1 MFNAPIENDKIEI
14 LSSESA
20 LLAQTKGEID
30 IQIATAKSYPR
41 QIGHFLQEAEQL
53 VTVDEETAAGMF
65 YTLPA
70 RKGGTKPIEG
80 PSVRL
85 AEVVAYAW
93 KNLRAE
99 TNIESI
105 DENFVTAV
113 GTVIDIERNIA
124 VRQRVKKR
132 ITTKDGR
139 RYSDDMIVN
148 TCNSASSVA
157 FREAV
162 FKAVPRVFVKKL
174 YDQAKQVAIGTAST
188 LESRRSKALDWFKA
202 QGVEVQTVLAKLE
215 RKIIEEIT
223 LDDLATL
230 TGWRTSIREG
240 DITATELFAAEENQ
254 SKTDSLNAKILGK
267 SKE

>member
-1 MFNAPIENDKIEI
+1 MFKESMEIEKVEV
-14 LSSESA
+14 LSSETA

-30 IQIATAKSYPR
+30 IQIATAKAYPR
-41 QIGHFLQEAEQL
+41 KIGEFLQEAEQL
-53 VTVDEETAAGMF
+53 VTVDEDTAAGMF
-65 YTLPA
+65 YSLPA
-70 RKGGTKPIEG
+70 RRGSDKAIEG

-105 DENFVTAV
+105 DEHFVTAV
-113 GTVIDIERNIA
+113 GTVIDIERNVA

-148 TCNSASSVA
+148 TCNSASSIA

-174 YDQAKQVAIGTAST
+174 YEQSKQVAIGNAST
-188 LESRRSKALDWFKA
+188 LEARRVKALQWFKD
-202 QGVEVQTVLAKLE
+202 QGVDVKTVVAKLN
-215 RKIIEEIT
+215 RKVPDEIT
-223 LDDLATL
+223 LDDLGIL
-230 TGWRTSIREG
+230 TGWRTAIREG
-240 DITATELFAAEENQ
+240 DLTAAELFAVEDNQAKAEALTNLL
-254 SKTDSLNAKILGK
+254 SKKA
-267 SKE
+267 E